1 MTKSDLARMLA
12 KQSRVSRA
20 EAADQLDRVVNQI
33 ITRLRQGHSAR
44 LPGLGEFTP
53 GREWDF
59 RFDAGKSGK
68 RGADD
73 K

>member
-1 MTKSDLARMLA
+1 MTKSDLAKMLA

-20 EAADQLDRVVNQI
+20 EAADRLDRVVNQI
-33 ITRLRQGHSAR
+33 IHKLRQGQSAR

-53 GREWDF
+53 GKNWNF
-59 RFDAGKSGK
+59 RFDGAKHGK